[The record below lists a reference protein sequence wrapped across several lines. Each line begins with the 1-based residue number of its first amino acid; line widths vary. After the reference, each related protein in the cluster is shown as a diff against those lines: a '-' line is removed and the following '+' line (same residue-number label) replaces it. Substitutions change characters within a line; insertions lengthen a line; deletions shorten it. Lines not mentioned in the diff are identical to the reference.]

1 MLPYPLII
9 GLILLTVLYL
19 IVMVI
24 LWVRYRHAMRQLEEK
39 LRECKAAEQQKK
51 AANNAALSKDHAE
64 QLETSSDFYGQT

>member
-1 MLPYPLII
+1 MLPYPFII

-51 AANNAALSKDHAE
+51 AAENAALSGNDTE
-64 QLETSSDFYGQT
+64 FL